1 MSHHPARCVAI
12 ALSICWTEASALC
25 GGALSNNSL
34 GRPLDYFAA
43 QDAEDVRLVEQYSF
57 PPEVERL
64 ERGASGELPGD
75 IHVVLMSVPNHHR
88 ALHAMATWEIR
99 HKAAGKGPPGGVTFL
114 GAECYFQRA
123 FAFKPEDPTI
133 HLIYGV
139 YLHKSREFDKAMQA
153 YTTARDLKPS
163 SPEVHYNL
171 GLLHFDLEQY
181 DEAVASAREAYRLG
195 YPLRGLRNKLR
206 RIGRSVE

>member
-1 MSHHPARCVAI
+1 MSQHPARYLAI
-12 ALSICWTEASALC
+12 GLSICWVEANALC
-25 GGALSNNSL
+25 GGALTNNNL
-34 GRPLDYFAA
+34 GRPLDYFAI
-43 QDAEDVRLVEQYSF
+43 QDAEDVQLVEQYRF

-64 ERGASGELPGD
+64 ERGASTELPGD
-75 IHVVLMSVPNHHR
+75 IHFVLMSVPNHHR

-99 HKAAGKGPPGGVTFL
+99 QKASGKIPPGSRSFL
-114 GAECYFQRA
+114 GAECYFKRA
-123 FAFKPEDPTI
+123 VAFKPQDPTI

-139 YLHKSREFDKAMQA
+139 YLHKSRDYDNAMQA
-153 YTTARDLKPS
+153 YTTARDLKPN

-181 DEAVASAREAYRLG
+181 DRAVESARTAYRLG
-195 YPLRGLRNKLR
+195 YPLRGLKNKLR